1 MAFHEVPIESLEFN
15 PFKKISKQWMLITA
29 GDEKKSN
36 TMTASW
42 GGLGIMWG
50 KNVATAYIRPNRYTK
65 EFVDQT
71 DRFTLSFL
79 PEEERKALNY
89 CGTVSG
95 RDVEDKWAAAGL
107 HPAAALWLHAV
118 SQDSLRHNALH
129 PVRADDDLRRDRAA
143 RRGGAWARVDVGS
156 GGRRC
161 GRAQPDIHYHP
172 LPQSH
177 RHERKPDRVRRRD

>member
-15 PFKKISKQWMLITA
+15 PFEKISKQWMLITA

-42 GGLGIMWG
+42 GGVGIMWG

-65 EFVDQT
+65 EFVDAT
-71 DRFTLSFL
+71 DHFTLSFL
-79 PEEERKALNY
+79 PEDERKALNY

-107 HPAAALWLHAV
+107 HPY
-118 SQDSLRHNALH
+118 
-129 PVRADDDLRRDRAA
+129 PPPRAA
-143 RRGGAWARVDVGS
+143 GCLLQHFSLISQVSRRIFTNDKKYRS
-156 GGRRC
+156 
-161 GRAQPDIHYHP
+161 
-172 LPQSH
+172 
-177 RHERKPDRVRRRD
+177 

>member
-65 EFVDQT
+65 EAEMIFVCKKLYHQEMK
-71 DRFTLSFL
+71 
-79 PEEERKALNY
+79 PECFDAPENDERWYPEK
-89 CGTVSG
+89 
-95 RDVEDKWAAAGL
+95 D
-107 HPAAALWLHAV
+107 
-118 SQDSLRHNALH
+118 
-129 PVRADDDLRRDRAA
+129 
-143 RRGGAWARVDVGS
+143 
-156 GGRRC
+156 
-161 GRAQPDIHYHP
+161 YHIMYMAEIEKV
-172 LPQSH
+172 LV
-177 RHERKPDRVRRRD
+177 K

>member
-65 EFVDQT
+65 EFLDQT
-71 DRFTLSFL
+71 DHFTLSFL

-107 HPAAALWLHAV
+107 HPY
-118 SQDSLRHNALH
+118 
-129 PVRADDDLRRDRAA
+129 PVDGTTGVEEAEMIFVCKKL
-143 RRGGAWARVDVGS
+143 
-156 GGRRC
+156 
-161 GRAQPDIHYHP
+161 YHQEMKP
-172 LPQSH
+172 ECFDAPEND
-177 RHERKPDRVRRRD
+177 ERWYPGKDYHIMYMAEIEKVLVK